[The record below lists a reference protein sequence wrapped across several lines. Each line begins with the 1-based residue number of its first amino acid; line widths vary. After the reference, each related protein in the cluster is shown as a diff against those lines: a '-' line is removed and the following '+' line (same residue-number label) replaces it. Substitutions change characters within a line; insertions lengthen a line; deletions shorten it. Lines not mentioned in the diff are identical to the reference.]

1 MPLLEQDALFLTS
14 NFDQFDAEKQAAAK
28 DWLRRYKDQQDE
40 FGLPPFPS
48 ESLRIQSDE
57 ESFANMFGGVDKID
71 YEPLR
76 GSDDPKRDK
85 MQHANIALLS
95 RAYEK
100 QPLEIATRYEFYLND
115 YSRQKFNKPET
126 DTAGFYSD
134 AAKEMQIQ
142 QGQKLVRSRSL
153 DAGFRAAIEGMGSLE
168 KLAAVK
174 R

>member
-95 RAYEK
+95 RAYENN
-100 QPLEIATRYEFYLND
+100 RW
-115 YSRQKFNKPET
+115 
-126 DTAGFYSD
+126 
-134 AAKEMQIQ
+134 
-142 QGQKLVRSRSL
+142 KLPRVMSST
-153 DAGFRAAIEGMGSLE
+153 
-168 KLAAVK
+168 
-174 R
+174 